1 MAWVQTCGGNVY
13 VLQSNPAPIFGLAA
27 GTPWLVASGGGRH
40 RFRAT
45 GKDRAQFPGRN
56 LGVGLYVAMGIS
68 TLFEWKPTTD
78 NYININ
84 PFILFAYLFTPSSEK
99 D

>member
-1 MAWVQTCGGNVY
+1 MSMLDLGSELKLGLLETPGLEVNGVGSDLRWKCGTI
-13 VLQSNPAPIFGLAA
+13 NPAPIFGLVA

-56 LGVGLYVAMGIS
+56 LGGFA
-68 TLFEWKPTTD
+68 KP
-78 NYININ
+78 
-84 PFILFAYLFTPSSEK
+84 
-99 D
+99 